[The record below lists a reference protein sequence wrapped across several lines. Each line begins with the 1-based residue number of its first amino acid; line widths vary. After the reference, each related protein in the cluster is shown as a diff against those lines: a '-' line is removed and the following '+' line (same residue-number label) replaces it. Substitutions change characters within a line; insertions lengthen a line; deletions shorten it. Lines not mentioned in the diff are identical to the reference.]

1 MAAVSVFHFNEND
14 MLKHCFRQLLLPLLF
29 FSVASPGMPGGSGDG
44 GFVPPPPAYSDSD
57 MWYEGGCDSA
67 DCAVDVFYVTP
78 TCVWDWPAGGGM
90 ACHYM
95 NVKDS
100 AQRASVASSARLA
113 CRLFGGSCRFL
124 APYYRQITMNSWFEP
139 AGETERRYALAHTD
153 VVRAFRHYMERRN
166 GGRPFILAG
175 HSQGAKAVVE
185 LLKHTLTEAERERMV
200 AAYVF
205 GFGISGAELAAY
217 PALRPAKGA
226 DDTGVVICYNSV
238 SDTAAVSPLFA
249 GNAVC
254 INPLNWRTDTVAA
267 PPSANLGS
275 VFFSPDGRA
284 DTLRRQVG
292 ARIDLRTR
300 TLVIGGLCDDDYYIP
315 SIAALFPRG
324 NYHVQEI
331 NLYFLNVQANLRRRI
346 AAFGAR

>member
-1 MAAVSVFHFNEND
+1 MQKQKFQQ
-14 MLKHCFRQLLLPLLF
+14 MLLLLF
-29 FSVASPGMPGGSGDG
+29 TVCVSSACASDNGSQADV
-44 GFVPPPPAYSDSD
+44 VPAAPVYSDAD
-57 MWYEGGCDSA
+57 MWYEGGRDSA

-78 TCVWDWPAGGGM
+78 TCVWDWPGADGA

-95 NVKDS
+95 NVRDS
-100 AQRASVASSARLA
+100 AQRAATDASALLA
-113 CRLFGGSCRFL
+113 CRLFGNDCRFL

-139 AGETERRYALAHTD
+139 AGEIERRYGVAHSD
-153 VVRAFRHYMERRN
+153 VVRAFRYYMERRN

-185 LLKHTLTEAERERMV
+185 LLKRTLTEAERERMV

-205 GFGISGAELAAY
+205 GFSISEAELAAY
-217 PALRPAKGA
+217 PALRPATGA

-254 INPLNWRTDTVAA
+254 INPLNWRTDTTYAPAA
-267 PPSANLGS
+267 ENVGS
-275 VFFSPDGRA
+275 VFFSADGRA
-284 DTLRRQVG
+284 DTLRHTVG
-292 ARIDLRTR
+292 ARMDLRTR
-300 TLVIGGLCDDDYYIP
+300 TLVIDGLRDDDYYIP
-315 SIAALFPRG
+315 SIAELFPRG

-331 NLYFLNVQANLRRRI
+331 NLYFLNVQANLRHRIEAFTRR
-346 AAFGAR
+346 